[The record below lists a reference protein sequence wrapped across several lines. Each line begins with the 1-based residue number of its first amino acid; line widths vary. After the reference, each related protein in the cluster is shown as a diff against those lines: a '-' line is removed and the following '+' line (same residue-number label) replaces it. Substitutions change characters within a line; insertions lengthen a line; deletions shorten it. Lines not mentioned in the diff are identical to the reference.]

1 MSKRVAK
8 SVVSAV
14 SADLFNEA
22 LASYAGADAKA
33 SRLTAKMDE
42 EITKIR
48 DKYSSDLDTLKATKD
63 TNFEIVQTYC
73 TENPEQFTTKKSLDT
88 VHGVVGFRTGTP
100 KLKLLAKTNWNKVLD
115 NLKAYLPSYVRT
127 TEEPAKDRLLIDR
140 NTPEVA
146 DNLAKVGLCVAQDE
160 TFYIDLK
167 KEELAEA

>member
-1 MSKRVAK
+1 M
-8 SVVSAV
+8 
-14 SADLFNEA
+14 
-22 LASYAGADAKA
+22 
-33 SRLTAKMDE
+33 
-42 EITKIR
+42 
-48 DKYSSDLDTLKATKD
+48 
-63 TNFEIVQTYC
+63 
-73 TENPEQFTTKKSLDT
+73 
-88 VHGVVGFRTGTP
+88 
-100 KLKLLAKTNWNKVLD
+100 LD